1 MLYHI
6 RDGTYEIKDLSSAL
20 LCVVSKMNEGTR
32 GSNIGG
38 QIIVIYASEAN
49 YFHLILAQKF
59 KFFFRKLFE
68 NDNIDFLARKFKNVR
83 WKR

>member
-49 YFHLILAQKF
+49 HFHLKILAQKF
-59 KFFFRKLFE
+59 K
-68 NDNIDFLARKFKNVR
+68 NVK

>member
-20 LCVVSKMNEGTR
+20 LYRVVSKMNECTR

-49 YFHLILAQKF
+49 HFHLKILAQKF
-59 KFFFRKLFE
+59 K
-68 NDNIDFLARKFKNVR
+68 NVK